1 MNLLVVGQNPGNRT
15 FRKKNDKPNTGSAIG
30 RLYQWMTYIG
40 VNTYSFT
47 NVCSNQGK
55 VTKKDIDYDLLKSVT
70 EGHDK
75 VVALGEFASDALS
88 KIGIDHFKLPH
99 PSGLNRQL
107 NDKAFVD
114 KVLYECKKYMF
125 TFQAK

>member
-1 MNLLVVGQNPGNRT
+1 MKPLVVGQNPGNRT
-15 FRKKNDKPNTGSAIG
+15 FRKKDDKPNTGSSIG
-30 RLYQWMTYIG
+30 RLYQWMTFLGID
-40 VNTYSFT
+40 TYSFT
-47 NVCSNQGK
+47 NVSSKQGK
-55 VTKKDIDYDLLKSVT
+55 VTKKDIDYDSLKSMA
-70 EGHDK
+70 EGYDK
-75 VVALGEFASDALS
+75 VVALGGFASDALS

-125 TFQAK
+125 TFQTK